1 MDPTSGPSL
10 LQKKVIGACGKG
22 QIPDFTGEFTL
33 PALHDERAHDQKKAL
48 TPGKARQQKK
58 QEVWLT
64 I

>member
-33 PALHDERAHDQKKAL
+33 PALHDERAHDKKK
-48 TPGKARQQKK
+48 P
-58 QEVWLT
+58 
-64 I
+64 